1 MANEKS
7 KKEFKNYAMRT
18 MPCSMEAEQAVLGAI
33 ICDNEVAIRIVSFL
47 SVDDFYAQNH
57 KIIFEQIEK
66 LNKNNKPIDL
76 VMLSSALEKEG
87 LLERVG
93 GVTTL
98 YELIDSIPSTANVD
112 YYVNILNS
120 NSMRRRLI
128 RECDNITV
136 KAHEEDDAEQ
146 VLAYAESQIISV
158 SEKRDST
165 SLVHISNTTV
175 DVMERIENAY
185 GNRGSQGGLKVGFKN
200 LDEATNGFLPGQMI
214 VLAARPG
221 CGKTSFVMNMVA
233 NLASKADSEEVVAV
247 FNLEMS
253 AGELV
258 MRLMANIAG
267 VDSRDLANGL
277 ENQDSLD
284 KVWVA
289 QDVLQKSN
297 IYIDDTAEITTEQIK
312 SKCRRLKMQR
322 GRLDLVVI
330 DYLQLIT
337 PSEAKK
343 STLESVTKI
352 SRDIKIMAKELK
364 VPIVI
369 LSQMSRSIEKRE
381 KEDGADKDPKLSD
394 LRDSGAIEQDADIV
408 AFLTDGDFG
417 VDTGNVPIRFM
428 IAKHRS
434 GSIGELYFEW
444 DKSKMRFKPTIAT
457 RIAPTENKE
466 KSGGMQSAGNIDV
479 PLPEAPDEIPDAPMN
494 VGGVDIDDL
503 Y

>member
-158 SEKRDST
+158 
-165 SLVHISNTTV
+165 
-175 DVMERIENAY
+175 
-185 GNRGSQGGLKVGFKN
+185 
-200 LDEATNGFLPGQMI
+200 
-214 VLAARPG
+214 
-221 CGKTSFVMNMVA
+221 
-233 NLASKADSEEVVAV
+233 
-247 FNLEMS
+247 
-253 AGELV
+253 
-258 MRLMANIAG
+258 
-267 VDSRDLANGL
+267 
-277 ENQDSLD
+277 
-284 KVWVA
+284 
-289 QDVLQKSN
+289 
-297 IYIDDTAEITTEQIK
+297 
-312 SKCRRLKMQR
+312 
-322 GRLDLVVI
+322 
-330 DYLQLIT
+330 
-337 PSEAKK
+337 
-343 STLESVTKI
+343 
-352 SRDIKIMAKELK
+352 
-364 VPIVI
+364 
-369 LSQMSRSIEKRE
+369 
-381 KEDGADKDPKLSD
+381 
-394 LRDSGAIEQDADIV
+394 
-408 AFLTDGDFG
+408 
-417 VDTGNVPIRFM
+417 
-428 IAKHRS
+428 
-434 GSIGELYFEW
+434 
-444 DKSKMRFKPTIAT
+444 
-457 RIAPTENKE
+457 
-466 KSGGMQSAGNIDV
+466 
-479 PLPEAPDEIPDAPMN
+479 
-494 VGGVDIDDL
+494 
-503 Y
+503 

>member
-417 VDTGNVPIRFM
+417 VDAGNVPIRFM

-466 KSGGMQSAGNIDV
+466 KSGGMQSAGNI
-479 PLPEAPDEIPDAPMN
+479 LSLIH
-494 VGGVDIDDL
+494 I
-503 Y
+503 

>member
-1 MANEKS
+1 
-7 KKEFKNYAMRT
+7 
-18 MPCSMEAEQAVLGAI
+18 
-33 ICDNEVAIRIVSFL
+33 
-47 SVDDFYAQNH
+47 
-57 KIIFEQIEK
+57 
-66 LNKNNKPIDL
+66 
-76 VMLSSALEKEG
+76 
-87 LLERVG
+87 
-93 GVTTL
+93 
-98 YELIDSIPSTANVD
+98 
-112 YYVNILNS
+112 
-120 NSMRRRLI
+120 
-128 RECDNITV
+128 
-136 KAHEEDDAEQ
+136 
-146 VLAYAESQIISV
+146 
-158 SEKRDST
+158 
-165 SLVHISNTTV
+165 
-175 DVMERIENAY
+175 
-185 GNRGSQGGLKVGFKN
+185 
-200 LDEATNGFLPGQMI
+200 
-214 VLAARPG
+214 
-221 CGKTSFVMNMVA
+221 
-233 NLASKADSEEVVAV
+233 
-247 FNLEMS
+247 
-253 AGELV
+253 
-258 MRLMANIAG
+258 MANIAG

-297 IYIDDTAEITTEQIK
+297 IYIDDTAEITAEQIK

-417 VDTGNVPIRFM
+417 VDAGNVPIRFM